1 MSDLSKGQ
9 EANQAAL
16 GGFKVVISATGW
28 LCRLDKKTFGYCL
41 LNFEIDSN
49 IATFRSHNFLN
60 PLYVYLFASSMY
72 FRRKLTTSGEVCE
85 ALWNSRSP
93 ASPTSKRGWKR
104 MVAIAS

>member
-41 LNFEIDSN
+41 LNFEIDE
-49 IATFRSHNFLN
+49 T
-60 PLYVYLFASSMY
+60 
-72 FRRKLTTSGEVCE
+72 
-85 ALWNSRSP
+85 
-93 ASPTSKRGWKR
+93 
-104 MVAIAS
+104 AIS